1 MLQKKLV
8 ALIVIISSTY
18 GKRFCLVLLWPSAFP
33 DKCMRSNT
41 VISAGQTLAPRRGPP
56 RFYAIYPNASIG
68 NISLVNSREEI
79 LRPSQRVIIPTT
91 CYDPLQ
97 CGIPPQ
103 QNGFSVIY
111 IPSEENSTLILLK
124 LEGEILYSYNITVPC
139 IFSDFVLLQPDT
151 EDSSLLITCELTSE
165 TNNQIRYILSGPYG
179 NKTRD
184 GIESVPLQ
192 HGQAVV
198 SPIILEIYND
208 DEGQDV
214 VSIVS
219 INTQNEIVVFGAQIY
234 ELDSYPLGLDQSSC
248 MPARIQRLRSDI
260 AFLLTCQGGH
270 SYLVNISAI
279 PDISLVS
286 LPNSVKALA
295 SNVKYSLTLTVDNST
310 ATATIQ
316 EVSTQSSVAVRTIP
330 QQLNAAK
337 IFDVGFGGP
346 DDKFAYLATDG
357 KIIFI
362 DVKMGLEGAEQFTHT
377 VSITVCSRCPP
388 VTFFNY
394 TTALVTSSDMPN
406 NAVVHFFDLGSWPPL
421 ITMNRILSDQP
432 RAYWYD
438 DLYIQ
443 QTPSVTITVT
453 LSPSTPTV
461 SPTSSTDARQDD
473 GLSHGAI
480 AGIVVGIVCTAT
492 LLGSIAAIIIICV
505 MYHKNANGEIRHPLQ
520 AQAPIGIPDE
530 NAERLDCMV
539 PG

>member
-1 MLQKKLV
+1 
-8 ALIVIISSTY
+8 
-18 GKRFCLVLLWPSAFP
+18 
-33 DKCMRSNT
+33 MRSIT
-41 VISAGQTLAPRRGPP
+41 VISTGQTLAPQRGPP
-56 RFYAIYPNASIG
+56 RLYAIYPDASIG

-79 LRPSQRVIIPTT
+79 LRPNQRVTIPTT

-124 LEGEILYSYNITVPC
+124 LEGEILYTYNITVPC

-151 EDSSLLITCELTSE
+151 EDSPLLITCELTSE

-179 NKTRD
+179 NETRD

-192 HGQAVV
+192 RSQAVV

-208 DEGQDV
+208 DGQDV

-219 INTQNEIVVFGAQIY
+219 INTRNEIVIFGAQIY

-279 PDISLVS
+279 PDVSLVS
-286 LPNSVKALA
+286 LPNPVKALA
-295 SNVKYSLTLTVDNST
+295 SNIKYSLTLTMDNST
-310 ATATIQ
+310 ATATIR
-316 EVSTQSSVAVRTIP
+316 EVSTQSVAVRTIP

-337 IFDVGFGGP
+337 IFHVGFGGP

-443 QTPSVTITVT
+443 PTPSVTITVTLSPSTSFILSPSTSVT

-461 SPTSSTDARQDD
+461 SPTSSTDSMQDD
-473 GLSHGAI
+473 GLSRGAI
-480 AGIVVGIVCTAT
+480 AGIVVGVVSNVM

-505 MYHKNANGEIRHPLQ
+505 MRHKNANGEIRHPLQ
-520 AQAPIGIPDE
+520 APIGIPDE
-530 NAERLDCMV
+530 NAERLGCMV